1 MFVLW
6 PREGS
11 KFVTRLINIS
21 AEARVCEGG
30 REPDVGERI
39 RDFIALAEV

>member
-21 AEARVCEGG
+21 AEARVEGG

-39 RDFIALAEV
+39 RAFIALAEV

>member
-11 KFVTRLINIS
+11 KFVTRLINMS
-21 AEARVCEGG
+21 AETRVEG

-39 RDFIALAEV
+39 RAFIALAEV